1 MLPQLFVGVQY
12 NPAGAVATSAS
23 VGHSLFID
31 DIDREIYGADINT
44 DININIDM
52 IEIYRYRY
60 RYR

>member
-1 MLPQLFVGVQY
+1 MQVLGRV
-12 NPAGAVATSAS
+12 SK
-23 VGHSLFID
+23 HSLFID
-31 DIDREIYGADINT
+31 DIDREIYGTDINI